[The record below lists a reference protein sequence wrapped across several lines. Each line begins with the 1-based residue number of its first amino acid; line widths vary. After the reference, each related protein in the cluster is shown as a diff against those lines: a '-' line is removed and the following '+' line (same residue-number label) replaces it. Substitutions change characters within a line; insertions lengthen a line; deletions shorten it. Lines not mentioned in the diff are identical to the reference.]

1 MVSKIS
7 LQFNC
12 SKMMDNR
19 SECHKDVEKSSGSN
33 RKIMTLEVVELGY
46 TSKFKIYYKKIE
58 TCSEKRDS
66 GG

>member
-1 MVSKIS
+1 
-7 LQFNC
+7 
-12 SKMMDNR
+12 MMDNR